1 MARTHVTI
9 GEADGEQP
17 CRLDSGVLPSTLGFH
32 LLVSSGSPQL
42 ISISLDAFVIDLP
55 YMKTD
60 RLRILVIGVIAI
72 IAIELGY
79 EIFGQSERRSGFVMT
94 LIFMAVALERIRL
107 ELRDIREEILKSR
120 SNPET
125 LSTRNI

>member
-1 MARTHVTI
+1 
-9 GEADGEQP
+9 
-17 CRLDSGVLPSTLGFH
+17 
-32 LLVSSGSPQL
+32 
-42 ISISLDAFVIDLP
+42 
-55 YMKTD
+55 MKTD